1 MATKASEPEVD
12 LELDFNPGLFNN
24 IYWHIKAAFN
34 NVLIRFIWLYGGSS
48 ASKTYSVV
56 QLQIVKMLEGKDE
69 NALVLRKYATD
80 IKDSIYADFESIIK
94 EWGLEQY
101 FKIQINYIECTLT
114 GSYVRFRGLDDSEKV
129 KGISQFKRIILEE
142 VSQFDEADLK
152 QIRKRLRGKLGQQ
165 IIGIFNPISE
175 DHWIK
180 IHIFDPEHIGEDG
193 FGTERNSDIYCGD
206 AGANIPISGMWVNQQ
221 GNLIVFKNNYI
232 DNVYIVGR
240 WADGVQIG
248 GFVDLHTIDDFEK
261 DKLEDNNYY
270 QIYALGN
277 WGKIRTGGEFWKEFK
292 YERHVTDTI
301 GYNAAMPIHQ
311 GWDENVNPY
320 LPCEVWQLYDVDNML
335 VHNGISLKGKKVAV
349 QIDEIF
355 LTDPLNRRHHVCTE
369 FGRRY
374 PVAVVQGLFIYGDRT
389 SLKEDTA
396 KEKGENFFTDVQ
408 KLQTAYHPSLRLQ
421 DVNPSVVK
429 SKEFVDKCYAGHT
442 EIVILIHARCKKSIA
457 DYQYALE
464 DELGNLKKTLK
475 KNPITKVSFQEYGHA
490 SDIKRYVI
498 TRAYAAEYA
507 QYLAG
512 GKGRPVKVGKAIS
525 KNNY

>member
-1 MATKASEPEVD
+1 MQSQQTTDPDVLD
-12 LELDFNPGLFNN
+12 IDFNPDLFNN
-24 IYWHIKAAFN
+24 LYWHLRQAFDN
-34 NVLIRFIWLYGGSS
+34 LLIRFIWVYGGSS

-56 QLQIVKMLEGKDE
+56 QLQIVKMLEGKGE
-69 NALVLRKYATD
+69 NALVMRKYGTD
-80 IKDSIYADFESIIK
+80 ILDSIYADFKNVIS
-94 EWGLEQY
+94 EWGLTHH
-101 FKIQINYIECTLT
+101 FKIQQNYIECLLT

-152 QIRKRLRGKLGQQ
+152 QIRKRLRGKIGQQ

-180 IHIFDPEHIGEDG
+180 VNIFDKEGIAEPGM
-193 FGTERNSDIYCGD
+193 GTERATDIYCEEVGE
-206 AGANIPISGMWVNQQ
+206 NIPISGMWVNEK
-221 GNLIVFKNNYI
+221 GNLVVFKNNYT

-240 WADGVQIG
+240 FKNGVQVG
-248 GFVDLHTIDDFEK
+248 GFVDQHTIDDFEK

-277 WGKIRTGGEFWKEFK
+277 WGKLRTGGEFWKEFK
-292 YERHVTDTI
+292 YARHVTEI
-301 GYNAAMPIHQ
+301 GYDHTMPIHQ

-320 LPCEVWQLYDVDNML
+320 LPCGIFQLYPEDNNL
-335 VHNGISLKGKKVAV
+335 IHNCIPLRGKKVAI

-355 LTDPLNRRHHVCTE
+355 LEDPFNRRHYVCAE
-369 FGRRY
+369 FRRRY
-374 PVAVVQGLFIYGDRT
+374 PVDIVNGLFIYGDRT
-389 SLKEDTA
+389 SMKEDTA
-396 KEKGENFFTDVQ
+396 KEKGENFFTDVM
-408 KLQTAYHPSLRLQ
+408 KLQADYKPSLRIQ
-421 DVNPSVVK
+421 DVNPSVIR
-429 SKEFVDKCYAGHT
+429 SGEWIDKCYAGQT
-442 EIVILIHARCKKSIA
+442 DIYVLINSKCKKSIA

-464 DELGNLKKTLK
+464 DENGNIKKTLK
-475 KNPITKVSFQEYGHA
+475 KNPVTKVSFQEYGHA
-490 SDIKRYVI
+490 SDLKRYLL

-512 GKGRPVKVGKAIS
+512 GKGRPAKVGKAVS